1 MPSRQG
7 FVQQALSLQN
17 MGAARIA
24 HQNQN
29 HLRGVGDALVLERGL
44 AGITNPGDRVV
55 IEGGL
60 LLAVRGEG
68 QLGLEEGGGDGGG
81 HLEGGK
87 ASATSVCTP
96 QE

>member
-29 HLRGVGDALVLERGL
+29 QNHLRGVGDARC
-44 AGITNPGDRVV
+44 
-55 IEGGL
+55 
-60 LLAVRGEG
+60 
-68 QLGLEEGGGDGGG
+68 QC
-81 HLEGGK
+81 
-87 ASATSVCTP
+87 S
-96 QE
+96 Q